1 VNDWKDQVI
10 FNQMSDLGERGVLI
24 TSRELTVVEM
34 LLPGQPRWIETSATG
49 NVVVEGRT
57 FTVHAPL
64 VAYSTD
70 KEVLTLEGDGRA
82 DAELWHREAP
92 GQSSSYASARKW
104 RYFLRTGMFDVE
116 DAKTFN
122 IQDFNNGGRIRIPGG
137 RR

>member
-1 VNDWKDQVI
+1 L
-10 FNQMSDLGERGVLI
+10 SDLGERGVLI
-24 TSRELTVVEM
+24 TSQELTVVEM
-34 LLPGQPRWIETSATG
+34 QIPGQPRWIETSATG
-49 NVVVEGRT
+49 NVVVEGQV

-82 DAELWHREAP
+82 DAELWYRDAP
-92 GQSSSYASARKW
+92 GQNSSYASARKW

-116 DAKTFN
+116 DAKQFN
-122 IQDFNNGGRIRIPGG
+122 IQDFRGRIRVPGG